1 MISTRYT
8 AVVALLFATALVPT
22 VIHSYRDG
30 TRPDG
35 VSVATLAVP
44 LDGQSG
50 TPTKRRA
57 NWGQDRFSS
66 TDWFDRQYPG
76 GLTLFVGRSFDAKK
90 LYHHPELALA
100 YGQSYGS
107 AVVTHLASRT
117 DVPVHVLRGT
127 DTNVRRAALY
137 ALAYDGAYIA
147 DPIRFQL
154 RTSIEQLFSP
164 RKAMTLFFVTGQL
177 PAAESDLDASPAAR
191 LLLRAVQEFERQA
204 RQAPRTPTRPD

>member
-1 MISTRYT
+1 VISTRYT
-8 AVVALLFATALVPT
+8 AVVAILFATALVPT

-35 VSVATLAVP
+35 LRAAALTVP
-44 LDGQSG
+44 LDGQTG

-66 TDWFDRQYPG
+66 NDWLDRQYPG

-100 YGQSYGS
+100 YGQSYGPA
-107 AVVTHLASRT
+107 AVTRLPLRP
-117 DVPVHVLRGT
+117 DIPVHVLRGT
-127 DTNVRRAALY
+127 DTNVRRVALY
-137 ALAYDGAYIA
+137 ALAYEGAYVA

-154 RTSIEQLFSP
+154 RMSIEQVFSA

-177 PAAESDLDASPAAR
+177 PPAETGLESSAAAR
-191 LLLRAVQEFERQA
+191 LLLEAVQEFERQT
-204 RQAPRTPTRPD
+204 PRTGTRP